1 METLMVE
8 AINTL
13 PLESLYELSE
23 LMNAS
28 FVVED
33 GKIANVLFK

>member
-1 METLMVE
+1 MEDLMIE

-13 PLESLYELSE
+13 PLETVYEMSE

-33 GKIANVLFK
+33 GKITAAQFN